1 MMKNEHKKLEKR
13 VLSAA
18 AAAAIAG
25 SQVLTAIPFSATAAY
40 ASQQISS
47 SQDNI
52 NVMESEP
59 AEIDYGD
66 VDHNGKLT

>member
-18 AAAAIAG
+18 AAA
-25 SQVLTAIPFSATAAY
+25 Y

-47 SQDNI
+47 SQDNV